1 MSRIRKKT
9 LKDYQMENQKDW
21 YLMRRRFHADVQKLK
36 AICKTNGW
44 ELGQYDL
51 SHADWQC
58 VLSESDYE
66 MDSGMYECSEENENY
81 FLSPEQYNQY
91 KEKYGYEY

>member
-1 MSRIRKKT
+1 MVAQLIIFRMKRMYKA
-9 LKDYQMENQKDW
+9 DEQA
-21 YLMRRRFHADVQKLK
+21 RRRFHADVRKLK

-66 MDSGMYECSEENENY
+66 IDSDMYECSEENENY

-91 KEKYGYEY
+91 REKYGYEY

>member
-1 MSRIRKKT
+1 MKKRT
-9 LKDYQMENQKDW
+9 QSAEELK
-21 YLMRRRFHADVQKLK
+21 RRRFHADVRKLK

-44 ELGQYDL
+44 ELGRYDL

-66 MDSGMYECSEENENY
+66 IDSDMYECSEENENY

-91 KEKYGYEY
+91 REKYGYEY